1 MRMGVRRVIALHA
14 LGTAPAMQSALC
26 RTLSLYHSRHLP
38 HPHLPLERAL
48 ITNATVRRVTE
59 GRRALSVCAHIYV
72 MRRSI
77 KGAVDVVMTVT
88 ANAYQV
94 GKVLVA
100 RSSLA
105 KVGVERRRTHH
116 GVSAS
121 RYYRQRMLSSGPRGQ
136 RRSPPISL
144 LPSNR
149 RMVSIT
155 RDDRPTPLL
164 SGTRMAYHSR
174 VMCCRKSRESAYARR
189 AGLALSA
196 TNHSARLP
204 PKCSISSG
212 YHRSVYPPPQRI
224 SFSCSRSGA
233 CRTTPRR
240 ASS

>member
-1 MRMGVRRVIALHA
+1 
-14 LGTAPAMQSALC
+14 
-26 RTLSLYHSRHLP
+26 
-38 HPHLPLERAL
+38 
-48 ITNATVRRVTE
+48 
-59 GRRALSVCAHIYV
+59 
-72 MRRSI
+72 
-77 KGAVDVVMTVT
+77 MTVT

-121 RYYRQRMLSSGPRGQ
+121 RYYRQRMLSSGPRDQ
-136 RRSPPISL
+136 RRSPPISS

-149 RMVSIT
+149 RMVSII

-164 SGTRMAYHSR
+164 SGTRMAYHLR
-174 VMCCRKSRESAYARR
+174 VMCCRKNRESAYARQ
-189 AGLALSA
+189 AGLALNA

-204 PKCSISSG
+204 PRCSISSG

-224 SFSCSRSGA
+224 SLAVERATARREGPAYA
-233 CRTTPRR
+233 CQVTVVKPVISPRALMTAHSVGR
-240 ASS
+240 ADTHPTAPPHSVSVI